1 MWGGMAMTW
10 LIWSAGVVV
19 LLAAG
24 FAVAFLPW
32 WRARDLDRRTAWSRA
47 RAAGDSASVSRDAGP
62 VRVPEAE
69 RLLARAESV
78 AADRGGVKAAE
89 AVSDC
94 AERADRLW
102 REAR

>member
-1 MWGGMAMTW
+1 MTW
-10 LIWSAGVVV
+10 LMWSAGVVV

-32 WRARDLDRRTAWSRA
+32 GRARDLRRRTAWSRA
-47 RAAGDSASVSRDAGP
+47 RAAVESASVSRDACP

-69 RLLARAESV
+69 DLLARAEAV
-78 AADRGGVKAAE
+78 AADRGGVQAAGV
-89 AVSDC
+89 VSDC

-102 REAR
+102 REARGD